1 MKPPSS
7 EGGGEDAVTHE
18 LVPSFPELTCVLSCP
33 VWFQFCS
40 VPTIFLP
47 SSSCGFRFL
56 FFHHL
61 IISCYHSNIFM
72 NQEEAFRSI

>member
-47 SSSCGFRFL
+47 SSSCGFPFL
-56 FFHHL
+56 FLSPFDH
-61 IISCYHSNIFM
+61 FM
-72 NQEEAFRSI
+72 LSLKHFYEPGRSI